1 MRLGENQTQFGE
13 RFSPPI
19 GKGGVSRWESGDTKP
34 NAKRLEKIAEL
45 GGVSVEYL
53 INGEHFSNKETIKL
67 IEKVRNYNAIK
78 GLKLSE
84 EDKKQVNAI
93 RLEGAILV
101 NDAIEKTRRKN
112 IELLNRAK
120 KIIEKEPL
128 NAAELG
134 IYNGFISL
142 FELLRNYGS
151 PDQQINFE
159 SVIVSMWQIAN
170 GNMEYNKDDI
180 LSNVDKLLSSFPIE
194 KDDSDESK

>member
-53 INGEHFSNKETIKL
+53 INGEHLNTKETIKL

-151 PDQQINFE
+151 PDQQINFG

-180 LSNVDKLLSSFPIE
+180 LPNVDKLLSSFPTK